1 MSELLNLSITE
12 LNQMFKKRII
22 SPIELI
28 NTCIHQAIKT
38 SEQTNAY
45 INIYIN
51 KSKQDAKKIEDD
63 FVKDQ
68 DKSILS
74 GIPLSLKDN
83 IDLKGA
89 FTTAGSRILQT
100 NRVYQDAQIVKKLK
114 AAHVIFLGKNN
125 LHEFAWGATNT
136 NEQYGTVKNAWDVS
150 RLAGGSSG
158 GSAVS
163 VATRS
168 SFGSIG
174 TDTGGSI
181 RIPAAMNGIVGLRP
195 TYGLVSNQ
203 GMIPLA
209 QSMDTAG
216 PITKTVKDN
225 AILLKAIKQQAYKK
239 ETRKLNELTIGII
252 TNYFDYGDDP
262 VIQSVQEAIHVFQS
276 LGVQIKAI
284 DIENIKHL
292 TMIKNVIQFSEAS
305 YVHKKWFHKY
315 KHRYDQDVK
324 ERLEKGFNYLA
335 TDYIKAKQL
344 ASYLK
349 DELIQ
354 SFKQIDAIIT
364 PTVPFT
370 APKLNEHYI
379 MINKNKEKI
388 VKLFSYYT
396 SLASVTGLPAISI
409 PCGFNKKTKM
419 PIGYQLI
426 GKPFSEDTLFTLG
439 EAYQNETDFHLK
451 RPDI

>member
-136 NEQYGTVKNAWDVS
+136 NEQYGTVKNAPPNIAD
-150 RLAGGSSG
+150 
-158 GSAVS
+158 
-163 VATRS
+163 
-168 SFGSIG
+168 
-174 TDTGGSI
+174 
-181 RIPAAMNGIVGLRP
+181 
-195 TYGLVSNQ
+195 
-203 GMIPLA
+203 
-209 QSMDTAG
+209 
-216 PITKTVKDN
+216 KTVP
-225 AILLKAIKQQAYKK
+225 L
-239 ETRKLNELTIGII
+239 
-252 TNYFDYGDDP
+252 
-262 VIQSVQEAIHVFQS
+262 
-276 LGVQIKAI
+276 
-284 DIENIKHL
+284 
-292 TMIKNVIQFSEAS
+292 
-305 YVHKKWFHKY
+305 
-315 KHRYDQDVK
+315 
-324 ERLEKGFNYLA
+324 
-335 TDYIKAKQL
+335 
-344 ASYLK
+344 
-349 DELIQ
+349 
-354 SFKQIDAIIT
+354 
-364 PTVPFT
+364 
-370 APKLNEHYI
+370 
-379 MINKNKEKI
+379 
-388 VKLFSYYT
+388 
-396 SLASVTGLPAISI
+396 
-409 PCGFNKKTKM
+409 
-419 PIGYQLI
+419 
-426 GKPFSEDTLFTLG
+426 
-439 EAYQNETDFHLK
+439 
-451 RPDI
+451 